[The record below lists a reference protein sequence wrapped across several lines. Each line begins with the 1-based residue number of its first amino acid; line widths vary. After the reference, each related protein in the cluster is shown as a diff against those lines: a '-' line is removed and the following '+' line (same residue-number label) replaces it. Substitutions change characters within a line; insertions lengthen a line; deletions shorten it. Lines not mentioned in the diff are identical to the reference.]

1 MELETLLRSHG
12 HRVTRARVAV
22 WDALQ
27 DVEGHPTV
35 DDLAAHVAEREP
47 GTNVAS
53 VYRALSLFE
62 ELGLARASRLG
73 DDEGARWE
81 VAHPDDTIHLVCDV
95 CGSVTHH
102 TGDLVDQVRTHL
114 HEGHG
119 FEPSAVDLTV
129 TGTCARC
136 ATSG

>member
-12 HRVTRARVAV
+12 HRVTRARMAV

-27 DVEGHPTV
+27 AAAGHPTV
-35 DDLAAHVAEREP
+35 DELTEAVEGREP

-53 VYRALSLFE
+53 VYRTLALFE
-62 ELGLARASRLG
+62 QLGLARASRLG
-73 DDEGARWE
+73 DEDAARWE

-95 CGSVTHH
+95 CAAVEHH

-114 HEGHG
+114 QDGHG
-119 FEPSAVDLTV
+119 FEPTAVDLTV
-129 TGTCARC
+129 RGRCHRC
-136 ATSG
+136 AGR